1 MFRKGLNR
9 ETLRMLQRMGFTFEN
24 LEGVVEVYI
33 KFKDKTLKL
42 INPEVT
48 ITKISNQKVYQI
60 IAEKEE
66 VEEESKKVEY
76 VPNEEDIQLIIQQT
90 NATREEAINALKETE
105 GDIATAIL
113 LIQARKKS

>member
-1 MFRKGLNR
+1 MFRKGLSR
-9 ETLRMLQRMGFTFEN
+9 EALRMLQRMGFTFEN
-24 LEGVVEVYI
+24 LEGVVEVHI

-48 ITKISNQKVYQI
+48 ITKVSNQKVYQI
-60 IAEKEE
+60 VAEKEE
-66 VEEESKKVEY
+66 IEEEKEKIEY
-76 VPNEEDIQLIIQQT
+76 IPNEEDIQIVIQQT

-113 LIQARKKS
+113 LIQARKK